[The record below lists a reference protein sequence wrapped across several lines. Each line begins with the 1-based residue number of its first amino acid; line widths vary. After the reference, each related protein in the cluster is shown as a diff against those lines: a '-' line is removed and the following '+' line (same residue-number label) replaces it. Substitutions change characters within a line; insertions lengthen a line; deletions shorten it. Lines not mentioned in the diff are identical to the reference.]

1 MAPAWVI
8 TLLALCGV
16 LLGVLAGQ
24 RRLVSAHLSAA
35 AGGLLWG
42 ISLFWLMPEIA
53 ESAGWLIAACLTAL
67 ACSLIAI
74 LDRMLHAGDAAAQT
88 VIAPLF
94 VATALHSFFDGWSV
108 RMMQS
113 ESFTGIAIPFG
124 LALHKI
130 PEGLA
135 LGWIARRSIASLP
148 LAIASSAAVESIT
161 LLGAVAEPKVNSSG
175 VAVFGIWWTVAV
187 LAVIAGSFL
196 FLGFHAVFPNR
207 RNRGVVWV
215 FVAALV
221 ASASASRLL

>member
-24 RRLVSAHLSAA
+24 RRVLSAHLSAA

-53 ESAGWLIAACLTAL
+53 EAAGWIMATCFTAL
-67 ACSLIAI
+67 ACCLIAM
-74 LDRMLHAGDAAAQT
+74 LDRMLHAGDAAGQT

-94 VATALHSFFDGWSV
+94 TATALHSFFDGWSV
-108 RMMQS
+108 RMMHS
-113 ESFTGIAIPFG
+113 ESFTGIATPVG

-130 PEGLA
+130 PEGVA

-148 LAIASSAAVESIT
+148 LAIASSAAVECMT
-161 LLGAVAEPKVNSSG
+161 LLGAITEPKANSSG
-175 VAVFGIWWTVAV
+175 VAVFGIWWTIAV

-196 FLGFHAVFPNR
+196 FLGFHAVFPYR
-207 RNRGVVWV
+207 RDRGVVRI
-215 FVAALV
+215 FLV
-221 ASASASRLL
+221 ALAAACASRLL

>member
-53 ESAGWLIAACLTAL
+53 ESAGWILAACLTAL
-67 ACSLIAI
+67 ACCLIAI
-74 LDRMLHAGDAAAQT
+74 LDRMLHAGDTAGQT

-108 RMMQS
+108 RMMHS

-148 LAIASSAAVESIT
+148 LAIASSA
-161 LLGAVAEPKVNSSG
+161 G

-187 LAVIAGSFL
+187 LAMIAGSFL

-221 ASASASRLL
+221 VSASASRLL